1 MQRKISERDREKV
14 AEFTLVIQL
23 FTFFI
28 VICFMLTP
36 VILQ

>member
-1 MQRKISERDREKV
+1 MQRKISERDRERA

-28 VICFMLTP
+28 VIYFILTT